1 MTGGEEPYQRTLW
14 KGFVSMQVS
23 KLLKQE
29 QDAILSQWLR
39 MILETYNPETA
50 SRLLKEKNQFFN
62 PVGHTLREGLEGVY
76 GELAGEL
83 RPEKMRTY
91 LELII
96 RVRAVQ
102 EFSPAQAI
110 AFVFLL
116 KNIIREKSKKEAW
129 TNLISQD
136 DLVEFEQKIDEMA
149 LLAFNVYSDCREKLY
164 ELRVNEVKNRS
175 FRLLQRANLLAEIPE
190 SEEGSGESDA

>member
-1 MTGGEEPYQRTLW
+1 
-14 KGFVSMQVS
+14 MQVS

-29 QDAILSQWLR
+29 QDAILNQWFR

-50 SRLLKEKNQFFN
+50 SRLLKGKNQFSN
-62 PVGHTLREGLEGVY
+62 PVGHTLRQGLEGVY

-91 LELII
+91 LDLII

-136 DLVEFEQKIDEMA
+136 DLLEFEQKIDELA

-190 SEEGSGESDA
+190 LEEGSGESDA

>member
-1 MTGGEEPYQRTLW
+1 
-14 KGFVSMQVS
+14 MQVS

-29 QDAILSQWLR
+29 QDAILNQWFR

-50 SRLLKEKNQFFN
+50 SRLLKEKNQFSN
-62 PVGHTLREGLEGVY
+62 PVGHTLRQGLEGVY

-83 RPEKMRTY
+83 HPERMRTY
-91 LELII
+91 LDLII
-96 RVRAVQ
+96 RIRAVQ

-136 DLVEFEQKIDEMA
+136 DLLEFEQKVDETA